1 MIDPNGSIL
10 DKERGMCYT
19 LTVEKYNSEMEMM
32 KNVCF
37 GAAEILLP
45 DFERINGT
53 TWSVVACDQYT
64 SEPAYWK
71 DAKAQ
76 VGETPSTLNLML
88 PEIYL
93 QESESRIPEI
103 RRAMD
108 EALEAHLIA
117 HPDAMIYLERVQS
130 DGAVRRGII
139 GAVDLEC
146 YDYTAGST
154 SLIRATEG
162 TVLERIPPRVAVRRG
177 APLELPHVMLL
188 IDDRRRTVIEEA
200 APLAKQSKPIYD
212 FDLMLGGGH
221 VTGYLLD
228 AQAQAQILGA
238 LGALASGEGM
248 TERYGDATLSPLLFA
263 VGDGNHSLATAK
275 ASYEEIKA
283 QIGEEAARS
292 HPARYALA
300 EIVNLHDEALQ
311 FEPIYRVVFGADRAD
326 LLAKLKENVSALK
339 GSAEKQSITVVMGDA
354 EEILEIP
361 TPEQQLTVG
370 TLQRFLD
377 AYLGEHPEASV
388 DYIHGEDS
396 LRNLARE
403 DGAIGFL
410 FDGMEKNDL
419 FRTVLY
425 DGALPR
431 KTFSMGHAQD
441 KRYYLECRKIR

>member
-1 MIDPNGSIL
+1 M
-10 DKERGMCYT
+10 
-19 LTVEKYNSEMEMM
+19 EKI
-32 KNVCF
+32 CF
-37 GAAEILLP
+37 GAAEIFLP
-45 DFERINGT
+45 DFGKT
-53 TWSVVACDQYT
+53 DGSKWSVVACDQYT
-64 SEPAYWK
+64 SEPNYWNDVETNVG
-71 DAKAQ
+71 DA
-76 VGETPSTLNLML
+76 PSTLNLML
-88 PEIYL
+88 PELYL
-93 QESESRIPEI
+93 GESEARIPKI
-103 RRAMD
+103 REAMERALKD
-108 EALEAHLIA
+108 VLLA

-130 DGAVRRGII
+130 DGTVRHGII

-146 YDYTAGST
+146 YDYMAGST

-177 APLELPHVMLL
+177 ATLELPHVMLL
-188 IDDRRRTVIEEA
+188 IDDRKQTVIEAIAPA
-200 APLAKQSKPIYD
+200 ARANAPIYD

-228 AQAQAQILGA
+228 SDVQTSVLN
-238 LGALASGEGM
+238 ALADLATADGM
-248 TERYGDATLSPLLFA
+248 LERYGDASLSPLLFA

-283 QIGEEAARS
+283 QIGAEAAKQ

-300 EIVNLHDEALQ
+300 EVVNLHDDALN
-311 FEPIYRVVFGADRAD
+311 FEPIYRVVFNVDRAD
-326 LLAKLKENVSALK
+326 LIASLKSAVQTLH
-339 GSAEKQSITVVMGDA
+339 GSAAPQSVTVVTGDDT
-354 EEILEIP
+354 ETLEIP

-370 TLQRFLD
+370 TLQHFLD
-377 AYLGEHPEASV
+377 TYLKNHPEASV

-396 LRNLARE
+396 LRTLAASE
-403 DGAIGFL
+403 NAVGFL
-410 FDGMEKNDL
+410 FDGMKKTDL

>member
-1 MIDPNGSIL
+1 MI
-10 DKERGMCYT
+10 C
-19 LTVEKYNSEMEMM
+19 
-32 KNVCF
+32 
-37 GAAEILLP
+37 
-45 DFERINGT
+45 
-53 TWSVVACDQYT
+53 
-64 SEPAYWK
+64 
-71 DAKAQ
+71 
-76 VGETPSTLNLML
+76 
-88 PEIYL
+88 
-93 QESESRIPEI
+93 
-103 RRAMD
+103 
-108 EALEAHLIA
+108 
-117 HPDAMIYLERVQS
+117 LERTQS
-130 DGAVRRGII
+130 DGTVRTGIV

-146 YDYTAGST
+146 YDYTKGSQ

-188 IDDRRRTVIEEA
+188 IDDPHATVIEPIA
-200 APLAKQSKPIYD
+200 SDCTKKQPIYD

-221 VTGYLLD
+221 AAGYLLD
-228 AQAQAQILGA
+228 AEEQSRVCAA
-238 LGALASGEGM
+238 LGALIEPDAIAA
-248 TERYGDATLSPLLFA
+248 RYGDESLAPLLFA

-283 QIGEEAARS
+283 QIGAEAARS

-300 EIVNLHDEALQ
+300 EVVNLHDEALQ
-311 FEPIYRVVFGADRAD
+311 FEPIYRVVFGADRLD

-339 GSAEKQSITVVMGDA
+339 GSAAAQSITVVMGD
-354 EEILEIP
+354 EEELLTIP

-377 AYLGEHPEASV
+377 AYLREHPEASV

-396 LRNLARE
+396 LRSLAKE

>member
-1 MIDPNGSIL
+1 
-10 DKERGMCYT
+10 
-19 LTVEKYNSEMEMM
+19 M
-32 KNVCF
+32 KDICF

-45 DFERINGT
+45 DFEKVNGT
-53 TWSVVACDQYT
+53 AWSVVACDQYT
-64 SEPAYWK
+64 SEPAYW
-71 DAKAQ
+71 DAAKEQ
-76 VGETPSTLNLML
+76 VGNAPSTLSLML

-93 QESESRIPEI
+93 QESAARIPAI
-103 RRAMD
+103 REAMD
-108 EALEAHLIA
+108 EALKSHLIA
-117 HPDAMIYLERVQS
+117 HPDSMIYLERVQS

-188 IDDRRRTVIEEA
+188 IDDRHRAVIEAAAVEA
-200 APLAKQSKPIYD
+200 TQSSPIYD

-221 VTGYLLD
+221 VTGYFLNAD
-228 AQAQAQILGA
+228 TQAKVVEA
-238 LGALASGEGM
+238 LSVLASSEGM
-248 TERYGDATLSPLLFA
+248 MERYGDASLSPLLFA

-283 QIGEEAARS
+283 QIGAEAAS
-292 HPARYALA
+292 IHPARYALA

-311 FEPIYRVVFGADRAD
+311 FEPIYRVVFGADRLD
-326 LLAKLKENVSALK
+326 LLEKLKENIKTLK
-339 GSAEKQSITVVMGDA
+339 GSAAAQSITVVMGD
-354 EEILEIP
+354 EEELLEIP

-377 AYLGEHPEASV
+377 GYLKEHPEAVV

-396 LRNLARE
+396 LRSLACE
-403 DGAIGFL
+403 EGAIGFL
-410 FDGMEKNDL
+410 FEGMEKNDL

>member
-1 MIDPNGSIL
+1 
-10 DKERGMCYT
+10 
-19 LTVEKYNSEMEMM
+19 M
-32 KNVCF
+32 KNICF
-37 GAAEILLP
+37 GAAEVLLP
-45 DFERINGT
+45 DFTKINGT
-53 TWSVVACDQYT
+53 AWSVVACDQYT
-64 SEPAYWK
+64 SEPAYWN
-71 DAKAQ
+71 AAEEQ
-76 VGETPSTLNLML
+76 VGDAPSTLNLML

-93 QESESRIPEI
+93 QESDARIPGI
-103 RRAMD
+103 RSAMD
-108 EALEAHLIA
+108 VAMKEYLIA

-130 DGAVRRGII
+130 DGATRHGII

-188 IDDRRRTVIEEA
+188 IDDRRRTVIEAA
-200 APLAKQSKPIYD
+200 APLAKKAAPIYD

-228 AQAQAQILGA
+228 CDTQAQVVQA
-238 LGALASGEGM
+238 LSDLASVEGM
-248 TERYGDATLSPLLFA
+248 TERYGDASLAPLLFA

-275 ASYEEIKA
+275 ASYEEVKA
-283 QIGEEAARS
+283 QIGAEAAKS

-300 EIVNLHDEALQ
+300 EVVNLHDEALQ
-311 FEPIYRVVFGADRAD
+311 FEPIYRVVFGADRLD
-326 LLAKLKENVSALK
+326 LLAKLKEALK
-339 GSAEKQSITVVMGDA
+339 GLRGSAAPQRITVVMGDE

-361 TPEQQLTVG
+361 APEQQLTVG

-377 AYLGEHPEASV
+377 GYLKEHPEATV

-396 LRNLARE
+396 LRNLAKE
-403 DGAIGFL
+403 AGAIGFL
-410 FDGMEKNDL
+410 FEGMEKNEL

>member
-1 MIDPNGSIL
+1 
-10 DKERGMCYT
+10 
-19 LTVEKYNSEMEMM
+19 M
-32 KNVCF
+32 KDICF

-45 DFERINGT
+45 DFEKVNGT
-53 TWSVVACDQYT
+53 AWSVVACDQYT
-64 SEPAYWK
+64 SEPAYW
-71 DAKAQ
+71 DAAKEQ
-76 VGETPSTLNLML
+76 VGNAPSTLSLML

-93 QESESRIPEI
+93 QESAARIPAI
-103 RRAMD
+103 REAMD
-108 EALEAHLIA
+108 EALKSHLIA
-117 HPDAMIYLERVQS
+117 HPDSMIYLERVQS

-188 IDDRRRTVIEEA
+188 IDDRHRTVIEAAAVEA
-200 APLAKQSKPIYD
+200 TQSSPIYD

-221 VTGYLLD
+221 VTGYFLNAD
-228 AQAQAQILGA
+228 TQAKVVEA
-238 LGALASGEGM
+238 LSVLASSEGM
-248 TERYGDATLSPLLFA
+248 MERYGDASLSPLLFA

-283 QIGEEAARS
+283 QIGAEAAS
-292 HPARYALA
+292 IHPARYALA

-311 FEPIYRVVFGADRAD
+311 FEPIYRVVFGADRLD
-326 LLAKLKENVSALK
+326 LLEKLKENIQTLK
-339 GSAEKQSITVVMGDA
+339 GSAAAQSITVVMGD
-354 EEILEIP
+354 EEELLEIP

-377 AYLGEHPEASV
+377 CYLKEHPEAVV

-396 LRNLARE
+396 LRSLACE
-403 DGAIGFL
+403 EGAIGFL
-410 FDGMEKNDL
+410 FEGMEKNDL